1 MTDGLS
7 FYLSGHKLLK
17 LTYWLRI
24 QISCTKHSRYMRHL
38 IQFQRLN
45 LLQIR
50 LKFQRILSSI
60 QYILKFDIL
69 PPQWNRH
76 LTALK
81 GEKKKKLSIFGLSV
95 IFYVFKGFFL
105 LLTFLTRKV
114 FQTSY
119 LHSCHCSF
127 VKQDKTSLKGKMSTG
142 QNNVHS
148 AFTDTFTE
156 TILSNT

>member
-1 MTDGLS
+1 MTDGLN

-81 GEKKKKLSIFGLSV
+81 GEKKKKNSPYLDC
-95 IFYVFKGFFL
+95 L
-105 LLTFLTRKV
+105 LYSTFLKV
-114 FQTSY
+114 FSVVD
-119 LHSCHCSF
+119 LFDSKSF
-127 VKQDKTSLKGKMSTG
+127 SNIVLTQLSLQFCETRQDIAEG
-142 QNNVHS
+142 QNVNRTKQCPQCVH
-148 AFTDTFTE
+148 
-156 TILSNT
+156 